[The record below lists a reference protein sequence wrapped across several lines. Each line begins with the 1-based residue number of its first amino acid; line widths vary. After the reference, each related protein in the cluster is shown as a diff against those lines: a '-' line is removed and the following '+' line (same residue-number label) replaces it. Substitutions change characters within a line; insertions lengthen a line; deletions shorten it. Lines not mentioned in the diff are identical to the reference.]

1 MLLASLCAAP
11 SCYRGGGQAHA
22 SEDAG
27 EAGGDST
34 QGSGSAD
41 EGSGGSDES
50 GGAQTCTPAELDMR
64 RMTELQ
70 YRRTIAAIFD
80 DRVAPSDE
88 FPAPSGETPTGFS
101 TELGAREVSEHDI
114 EQIVYAA
121 EDVAEAVVA
130 VLPEL
135 LPCAAEAAPDEACV
149 DAFLVKYGRRAYR
162 RALTDDERTRLVA
175 AWSLGVA
182 DGASFADAMGL
193 LVDEMLQTPQFLYVV
208 EYAAPT
214 ARPLEGFE
222 VASRL
227 SFLLWDS
234 IPDDELLEL
243 AESDAL
249 ADPTAITEQA
259 ERMLASPD
267 ADTTVAR
274 FFREWTQARALT
286 TADKSPELFPS
297 FDTQLASSM
306 NESFDRFT
314 VSTLRE
320 GGTLDDL
327 LRSNEAWV
335 DAPMAELLE
344 LDPPPD
350 GAWTKVTLAA
360 DRYRGVLTQPA
371 LLAALAH
378 SDRSSYVFRGA
389 FLRRRLLCQN
399 LPPPPANAMGVH
411 FELPPDPTAKQ
422 ESEARLMR
430 ADCGACHSLIDPGGL
445 ALETFDA
452 LGRYAPTDALGRTI
466 DPSGTLLGVG
476 GGEITFADHTDMI
489 DQLAV
494 QPELRACFARNL
506 FRFALSRMETVE
518 DECTIADI
526 EAVLDDTDGDLAS
539 ALVAIV
545 GTDAFAQ
552 REAP

>member
-11 SCYRGGGQAHA
+11 SCYRGGGQAHVG
-22 SEDAG
+22 EDAG
-27 EAGGDST
+27 DDGGDST

-41 EGSGGSDES
+41 DGSGGSDES
-50 GGAQTCTPAELDMR
+50 GGAQACAPAELDMR

-80 DRVAPSDE
+80 DRVAPSDQ

-121 EDVAEAVVA
+121 EDVAEGVVA

-135 LPCAAEAAPDEACV
+135 LPCASDEAPDEACV
-149 DAFLVKYGRRAYR
+149 DAFLDRYARRAYR
-162 RALTDDERTRLVA
+162 RALTDDERDRLVG
-175 AWSLGVA
+175 AWSLAVG
-182 DGASFADAMGL
+182 DGASFADAIGL

-208 EYAAPT
+208 EYAAAT

-227 SFLLWDS
+227 SFLLWDA
-234 IPDDELLEL
+234 IPDDELLDL
-243 AESDAL
+243 AESGEL
-249 ADPTAITEQA
+249 ADPEAIVAQA
-259 ERMLASPD
+259 ERMLASPN

-274 FFREWTQARALT
+274 FFREWTQTRALT

-314 VSTLRE
+314 VATLRE
-320 GGTLDDL
+320 DGTLDDL
-327 LRSNEAWV
+327 LRSTEAWV
-335 DAPMAELLE
+335 DAPMAELFAI
-344 LDPPPD
+344 DPPEG
-350 GAWTKVTLAA
+350 GAWTKVTLDA
-360 DRYRGVLTQPA
+360 DRYRGLLTQPA

-378 SDRSSYVFRGA
+378 SDRSSYVYRGA

-411 FELPPDPTAKQ
+411 LDLPPDPTAKD
-422 ESEARLMR
+422 ESAARIAR
-430 ADCGACHSLIDPGGL
+430 ADCGGCHSLIDPGGL

-476 GGEITFADHTDMI
+476 GGDLAFTDHADMI

-494 QPELRACFARNL
+494 QPELRTCFARNL
-506 FRFALSRMETVE
+506 FRFALSRMETVD

-526 EAVLDDTDGDLAS
+526 EAVLDDTDGDLAA